1 MFSFVKSLVNR
12 VALGPSDLKKD
23 TERNIRSEQELIQL
37 VKFKPGRFD
46 NVQDIFVEVGTVAH
60 EQDNTDKESE
70 EAEEVI
76 EDVVK
81 EVDEETRPL
90 DETPE
95 EERFYSWELEGGKQV
110 LRMSPVDE
118 KAGTSKEVVVEDFEE
133 KEKICRNDPESI
145 GQPPKLEPGSSAN
158 ILILS
163 SSHDHDFSPS
173 FSPSPIFSF
182 SPKSSAGQSLSPISN
197 PDPIVELFPVK
208 VKRSFTLKPTLRSLN
223 R

>member
-12 VALGPSDLKKD
+12 VAVGPSDLKKD

-76 EDVVK
+76 EDIAK
-81 EVDEETRPL
+81 EVDEEPRPL

-95 EERFYSWELEGGKQV
+95 EERFYSWELKGGKQV

-118 KAGTSKEVVVEDFEE
+118 KAGTSKEVVVEDFEG
-133 KEKICRNDPESI
+133 KEKIYRKDPRLFCSDL
-145 GQPPKLEPGSSAN
+145 KL
-158 ILILS
+158 
-163 SSHDHDFSPS
+163 
-173 FSPSPIFSF
+173 
-182 SPKSSAGQSLSPISN
+182 
-197 PDPIVELFPVK
+197 
-208 VKRSFTLKPTLRSLN
+208 
-223 R
+223 

>member
-12 VALGPSDLKKD
+12 VAVGPSDLKKD

-60 EQDNTDKESE
+60 EQDNADKESE

-76 EDVVK
+76 EDIAK
-81 EVDEETRPL
+81 EVDEEPRPL

-95 EERFYSWELEGGKQV
+95 EERFYSWEFKGGKQV

-133 KEKICRNDPESI
+133 KEKICRKDPESI

-173 FSPSPIFSF
+173 PIFSF
-182 SPKSSAGQSLSPISN
+182 SPKSSAGQSLSPISSS
-197 PDPIVELFPVK
+197 DPIVELFPVK

>member
-12 VALGPSDLKKD
+12 VAVGPSDLKKD
-23 TERNIRSEQELIQL
+23 TERNIRSDQELIQL

-46 NVQDIFVEVGTVAH
+46 NVQDIFVEVGTVAQ

-76 EDVVK
+76 EDIAK
-81 EVDEETRPL
+81 EVDEEPRPL

-95 EERFYSWELEGGKQV
+95 EERFYSWEFKGGKQV

-145 GQPPKLEPGSSAN
+145 NHQPPELESSAS

-163 SSHDHDFSPS
+163 SSHDHD

>member
-12 VALGPSDLKKD
+12 VAVGPSDLKKD

-46 NVQDIFVEVGTVAH
+46 NVQDIFVEVGTVAQ

-76 EDVVK
+76 EDVAK
-81 EVDEETRPL
+81 EVDEEPRPL

-95 EERFYSWELEGGKQV
+95 EERFYSWELKGGKQV

-133 KEKICRNDPESI
+133 KEKICRKDPESI

-173 FSPSPIFSF
+173 PIFSF
-182 SPKSSAGQSLSPISN
+182 SPKSSAGQSLSPISSS
-197 PDPIVELFPVK
+197 DPIVELFPVK

>member
-76 EDVVK
+76 EDIAK
-81 EVDEETRPL
+81 EVDEEPRPL

-95 EERFYSWELEGGKQV
+95 EERFYSWELKGGKQA

-133 KEKICRNDPESI
+133 KEKICRNDPQSI
-145 GQPPKLEPGSSAN
+145 NQPPELEPGSSAS

-182 SPKSSAGQSLSPISN
+182 SPKAGQSLSPISN